1 MKFKEDIELIEAL
14 ALHFPNSKRN
24 TLRKMLTE
32 GRALVDG
39 KAVHKAKH
47 LVEAGSSVT
56 ISDRE
61 KAAITSPPPVPK
73 KPHPR
78 IKILFE
84 DSDIIVVNKQAGLLS
99 VATDKMEPDTL
110 HSRVV
115 DYLQNEDE
123 GEWAFIVHR
132 LDRETSG
139 VMIFA
144 KHKRHKEY
152 LQAQFAERS
161 VHRVYHALVQGKPE
175 QESGIIHEWLLEDKF
190 LRIRTVNKRN
200 PNAKEAITHWSLVD
214 SDEIASLLMLT
225 IETGRR
231 HQIRVGLANLG
242 LPVLGDEQHGAVGNP
257 IGRIA
262 LHATSLELL
271 HPQSEDPVRFEATIP
286 FGPEIS
292 KASKTLD

>member
-1 MKFKEDIELIEAL
+1 MKFEKEIELIEAL
-14 ALHFPNSKRN
+14 SAHFPKSKRN

-39 KAVHKAKH
+39 KVVHKAKH
-47 LVEAGSSVT
+47 IVPAGSSVT
-56 ISDRE
+56 IADRE
-61 KAAITSPPPVPK
+61 QAAISSPPPQPK
-73 KPHPR
+73 RPHPR

-84 DSDIIVVNKQAGLLS
+84 DSDILVVNKQAGLLS

-110 HSRVV
+110 HSRVI
-115 DYLQNEDE
+115 DYLQFDDE
-123 GEWAFIVHR
+123 RAWAFIVHR

-144 KHKRHKEY
+144 KSKWHKEY
-152 LQAQFAERS
+152 LQEQFAERS

-175 QESGIIHEWLLEDKF
+175 ENSGTIHEWLLEDKF
-190 LRIRTVNKRN
+190 LRVKSVNKRT
-200 PNAKEAITHWSLVD
+200 PNAREAITHWSIED
-214 SDEIASLLMLT
+214 SDDIASLIMLT

-242 LPVLGDEQHGAVGNP
+242 NPVVGDEQHGAEGNP

-262 LHATSLELL
+262 LHATALELL
-271 HPQSEDPVRFEATIP
+271 HPATDDPVRFEATIP
-286 FGPEIS
+286 FGPE
-292 KASKTLD
+292 

>member
-14 ALHFPNSKRN
+14 KAHFPNSKRN

-39 KAVHKAKH
+39 KVVHKAKH

-84 DSDIIVVNKQAGLLS
+84 DTDIIVVNKQAGLLS

-175 QESGIIHEWLLEDKF
+175 QESGTIHEWLLEDKF

-200 PNAKEAITHWSLVD
+200 PNAKEAITHWSLED

-271 HPQSEDPVRFEATIP
+271 HPESEDPVRFEATIP
-286 FGPEIS
+286 FGPER
-292 KASKTLD
+292 

>member
-1 MKFKEDIELIEAL
+1 MKFKQDMELIEAL
-14 ALHFPNSKRN
+14 AAHFPNSKRN

-39 KAVHKAKH
+39 NVVHKAKH

-61 KAAITSPPPVPK
+61 NAALISPPPMPK

-115 DYLQNEDE
+115 DYLKNENKGD
-123 GEWAFIVHR
+123 WAFIVHR

-161 VHRVYHALVQGKPE
+161 VHRVYHALVEGKPE
-175 QESGIIHEWLLEDKF
+175 QESGTIHEWLLEDKF
-190 LRIRTVNKRN
+190 LRIRTSNKRN
-200 PNAKEAITHWSLVD
+200 SNAKEAITHWSLED

-242 LPVLGDEQHGAVGNP
+242 LPVVGDEQHGATGNP

-262 LHATSLELL
+262 LHASALELL
-271 HPQSEDPVRFEATIP
+271 HPQSEEPVRFEATIP
-286 FGPEIS
+286 FGPER
-292 KASKTLD
+292 

>member
-1 MKFKEDIELIEAL
+1 MKFEKEIELIEAL
-14 ALHFPNSKRN
+14 SAHFPKSKRN

-39 KAVHKAKH
+39 KVVHKAKH
-47 LVEAGSSVT
+47 IVPAGSSVT
-56 ISDRE
+56 IADRE
-61 KAAITSPPPVPK
+61 QAAISSPPPQPK
-73 KPHPR
+73 RPHPR

-84 DSDIIVVNKQAGLLS
+84 DSDILVVNKQAGLLS

-110 HSRVV
+110 HSRVI
-115 DYLQNEDE
+115 DYLQFDDE
-123 GEWAFIVHR
+123 RAWAFIVHR

-144 KHKRHKEY
+144 KTKWHKEY
-152 LQAQFAERS
+152 LQEQFAERS

-175 QESGIIHEWLLEDKF
+175 ENSGTIHEWLLEDKF
-190 LRIRTVNKRN
+190 LRVKSVNKRT
-200 PNAKEAITHWSLVD
+200 PNAREAITHWSIED
-214 SDEIASLLMLT
+214 SDDIASLIMLT

-242 LPVLGDEQHGAVGNP
+242 NPVVGDEQHGAEGNP

-262 LHATSLELL
+262 LHATALELL
-271 HPQSEDPVRFEATIP
+271 HPATDDPVRFEATIP
-286 FGPEIS
+286 FGPE
-292 KASKTLD
+292 